1 MYPRSPCPFNDRI
14 LYQRKFIVNATVP
27 EVSSKVSG
35 ITAHSNAL
43 KGLSG
48 SDAIAR
54 WETNS
59 ANADPLTQDPN
70 AMQDVFSWASRF
82 HVLFLRNRSRCRRE
96 NVLCFQSLANSFVKE
111 ILTERP
117 TADTVLAGILQRIQ

>member
-1 MYPRSPCPFNDRI
+1 M
-14 LYQRKFIVNATVP
+14 NATVP
-27 EVSSKVSG
+27 EVSSKISS
-35 ITAHSNAL
+35 ITAHSDAL

-48 SDAIAR
+48 RDAIAR

-82 HVLFLRNRSRCRRE
+82 RVLFLRNRSRCRRE
-96 NVLCFQSLANSFVKE
+96 NVLCFQSLANPFVKE